1 MQKLITDIHT
11 HSTFSHDGK
20 DSLADMLAVA
30 VEKGVCF
37 YGVSEHY
44 DYDVYL
50 TTGEKCRPIGNEEE
64 YFHTARHLQEDYAGV
79 LNVLVGLEYGYID
92 DTRADNVYLEV
103 TERYKPDFI
112 VNSIHTL
119 NGLDYFHKKPYYNAD
134 GSMRDK
140 DEVYSEY
147 LALIRRSLDAAY
159 PYDIVG
165 HIGYVTRYAP
175 YEDKTLS
182 CATHQAQIDDILQT
196 IIRKGKILEVNSS
209 NKSGVTPYL
218 PQREII
224 ERYFDLGGREISYAS
239 DAHHTAR
246 VIDKRDEVVKTLKEI
261 GFTYITVPCKGEYIK
276 VEI

>member
-1 MQKLITDIHT
+1 MDKLLTDIHT

-20 DSLADMLAVA
+20 DSLADMLVAA

-50 TTGEKCRPIGNEEE
+50 ATGEKLPVVGNEEE
-64 YFHTARHLQEDYAGV
+64 YFHTSRHLQEDYAGV
-79 LNVLVGLEYGYID
+79 LNVLVGLEYGYTD
-92 DTRADNVYLEV
+92 DIRAEKVYVEV
-103 TERYKPDFI
+103 NEKYKPDFI
-112 VNSIHTL
+112 VNSIHTR
-119 NGLDYFHKKPYYNAD
+119 NGEDYYYGKPYYNQD
-134 GSMRDK
+134 GSLREK

-147 LALIRRSLDAAY
+147 LAFIRRSLDVKY
-159 PYDIVG
+159 PYDIVA

-182 CATHQAQIDDILQT
+182 LQTYQAQIDDILQT

-209 NKSGVTPYL
+209 NRSGITPYL

-224 ERYFDLGGREISYAS
+224 ERYFELGGKLISYAS

-246 VIDKRDEVVKTLKEI
+246 IVDKRETVMATLKEI
-261 GFTYITVPCKGEYIK
+261 GFTHVTVPCKGEYIK

>member
-20 DSLADMLAVA
+20 DSLEDMLAAA

-50 TTGEKCRPIGNEEE
+50 ATGEKLRPMGIEEE

-79 LNVLVGLEYGYID
+79 LNVLVGLEYGYAD
-92 DTRADNVYLEV
+92 DTRAHKAYLEV
-103 TERYKPDFI
+103 TEKYKPDFI
-112 VNSIHTL
+112 VNSVHSI
-119 NGLDYFHKKPYYNAD
+119 NGVDYFNKNPYYHAD
-134 GSMRDK
+134 GTTRDK
-140 DEVYSEY
+140 DEVYGEY
-147 LALIRRSLDAAY
+147 LALIRRSLDAPY
-159 PYDIVG
+159 PYDIVA
-165 HIGYVTRYAP
+165 HLGYVTRYAP
-175 YEDKTLS
+175 HEDKTLS
-182 CATHQAQIDDILQT
+182 FTRHQAQIDDILQT

-209 NKSGVTPYL
+209 NRSGITPYL

-224 ERYFDLGGREISYAS
+224 ERYFALGGRAISYAS
-239 DAHHTAR
+239 DTHHTAR
-246 VIDKRDEVVKTLKEI
+246 VIDKREKVVQTLKEI